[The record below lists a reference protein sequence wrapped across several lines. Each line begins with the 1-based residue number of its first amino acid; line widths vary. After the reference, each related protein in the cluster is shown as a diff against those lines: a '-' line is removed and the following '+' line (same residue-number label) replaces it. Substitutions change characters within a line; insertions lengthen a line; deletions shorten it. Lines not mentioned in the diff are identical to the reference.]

1 MWRFGFRKPSAGALW
16 GWRRCCCDVQTET
29 RWLSGW
35 LKASQTLWSLAPGEA
50 VHAEERLALE
60 SVGARKDAAGQ
71 LGHGGR
77 TRTAGQNLPLFPSH
91 VHTKVLEL
99 RTAFL
104 LNESTSTCLVKFP
117 SISQCFIKRQTQWT
131 CSRWGLVR
139 RPDDRAAE
147 FSPDSE
153 TFVSRHGGDGN
164 LLPSSAAAA
173 RLLTEWCDG
182 SHGGN
187 IHPCLSL
194 LTSVIIKI
202 IIYNYRK

>member
-77 TRTAGQNLPLFPSH
+77 TRTAGQNLPPFPSH

-104 LNESTSTCLVKFP
+104 LNESTSKCLVKFP
-117 SISQCFIKRQTQWT
+117 FQSVNVSSNVRLSEPAAGEASLDAPMIGPQSSVRTVKHSSAGMAAMET
-131 CSRWGLVR
+131 CCRPRR
-139 RPDDRAAE
+139 RPLVSWQRDVMDHTAGTSIRA
-147 FSPDSE
+147 
-153 TFVSRHGGDGN
+153 SR
-164 LLPSSAAAA
+164 
-173 RLLTEWCDG
+173 C
-182 SHGGN
+182 
-187 IHPCLSL
+187 
-194 LTSVIIKI
+194 
-202 IIYNYRK
+202 